1 MEQEKKYTANPNIV
15 LRVEFDDWGI
25 LFDPDTGKSKGL
37 SPTGIF
43 IWQKLDGTRTKDEIL
58 KDLNDACEGGI
69 PETASDEYD
78 AFIAQLQEL
87 GYLSV

>member
-1 MEQEKKYTANPNIV
+1 MENKSKPIVNPNIV

-43 IWQKLDGTRTKDEIL
+43 IWQKLDGTRTKEQVL
-58 KDLNDACEGGI
+58 EELADACEGGI
-69 PETASDEYD
+69 PETASDDFD
-78 AFIAQLQEL
+78 AFVSQLQEM
-87 GYLSV
+87 GYVSV